1 MYFSLNLLICF
12 CLQNKKKTAASSW
25 LQYVKHLKL
34 FFERKKQQLKRL
46 LLNSLMIL
54 YVLNF
59 SVFGNYRVMLQKASK
74 NAILYSKETELGLD
88 SIMVNGQYSLLYF
101 ISKVYTKCDT
111 IHRFN
116 ENILKC
122 SRLLNFPSFENK
134 SIEHTWKKMMGI
146 YLFKGNLIA
155 IIILNIGIPNVY
167 LNSTKVTYLDNQ
179 LGFCKFVHLLSH
191 LNPVAHMLTHQTLVM
206 DVCMHEILC
215 VLHYHNSH
223 YMVST

>member
-1 MYFSLNLLICF
+1 
-12 CLQNKKKTAASSW
+12 
-25 LQYVKHLKL
+25 
-34 FFERKKQQLKRL
+34 
-46 LLNSLMIL
+46 MIL

-74 NAILYSKETELGLD
+74 NAILYSKETKLGLD

-134 SIEHTWKKMMGI
+134 SIEHTWKKMMEI
-146 YLFKGNLIA
+146 YLFKRNLIA
-155 IIILNIGIPNVY
+155 IIILNIGIPNVLFALY
-167 LNSTKVTYLDNQ
+167 MWPILILLKLHTWTTGLVFANLYIFWVT
-179 LGFCKFVHLLSH
+179 
-191 LNPVAHMLTHQTLVM
+191 
-206 DVCMHEILC
+206 
-215 VLHYHNSH
+215 
-223 YMVST
+223 